1 MELDRCEA
9 VLFDM
14 DGVVIDTKK
23 AVTLFWNRLAK
34 RTGRPAITKDQFER
48 HVYGC
53 QTRHTLSFLFP
64 QLNLSQV
71 EKVHKELERLESKAV
86 YTDIRGV
93 ASFITRLKSKGVSTA
108 LVTSAPD
115 SKVDVAM
122 KQLGLAALFDVYIT
136 ASNVRESKPDPQC
149 YITASLRLGKAPNE
163 CVVFEDAVSGVEA
176 AKKAGAAC
184 IGIHDRP
191 ELLIQAGAELVFEDF
206 ADPTLLLLF
215 FKEQ

>member
-1 MELDRCEA
+1 MEFERCEA

-23 AVTLFWNRLAK
+23 AVTLFWSRLTK
-34 RTGRPAITKDQFER
+34 RTGRPAITKEQFDK

-53 QTRHTLSFLFP
+53 QTRHTLDFLFP
-64 QLNLSQV
+64 HLNLRQIK
-71 EKVHKELERLESKAV
+71 KVYEELEHLESNAA

-93 ASFITRLKSKGVSTA
+93 KSFIRRLKNKGVSTA
-108 LVTSAPD
+108 LVTSAFD

-122 KQLGLAALFDVYIT
+122 KQLGIADLFDAYIT
-136 ASNVRESKPDPQC
+136 ASNVRESKPAPQC
-149 YITASLRLGKAPNE
+149 YITASLRLGKAPSE

-176 AKKAGAAC
+176 AKAAGAAC

-191 ELLIQAGAELVFEDF
+191 ELLTEAGADFVF
-206 ADPTLLLLF
+206 ADFTDPELISLF
-215 FKEQ
+215 FRG